1 MRGNICGMWRM
12 AAWVALSLGTA
23 WSCLAQ
29 ASPSLQTYF
38 KEDIG
43 LSEEQIA
50 TIRSGQAFA
59 KNLHSREAD
68 EIFVFGAVYVNVKP
82 ESYLKFARD
91 FKRLRAVPGFLA
103 IEEFSSPPELSDL
116 KELTLDSEDLKEL
129 KECKP
134 GDCKIQMP
142 ASAIEDV
149 RQLVDWSDANAEEE
163 ANQLVRKKVLELVTA
178 YQREG
183 NEVLGVYNDK
193 KHPTEVPEQF
203 KYMLSYAKALPKYLP
218 DFYNYLLAYPAGK
231 PADVENSFYWA
242 RVKFGLKPTVRVAH
256 VLTMREDVGSDPVY
270 VIAEKQLYSSHYFQ
284 TALDLTF
291 CVRDSADPKATGFY
305 LIKTMGSEQSGL
317 TGFKGSIV
325 RKVATDR
332 SASSLQKSLAAIK
345 DVLEHGQ

>member
-1 MRGNICGMWRM
+1 MRGKICGIGRL
-12 AAWVALSLGTA
+12 AVLVAWSLGGA
-23 WSCLAQ
+23 ASCWAQ
-29 ASPSLQTYF
+29 ASPSLHTYF

-43 LSEEQIA
+43 LSDEQIA
-50 TIRSGQAFA
+50 TIRGGQAIA
-59 KNLHSREAD
+59 KKLNSREAD
-68 EIFVFGAVYVNVKP
+68 EIFVFGAVYVNAKP

-91 FKRLRAVPGFLA
+91 FDRLRAVPGFLA
-103 IEEFSSPPELSDL
+103 IRQFSNPPELSDL
-116 KELTLDSEDLKEL
+116 KDLTLDSEDLKEL

-134 GDCKIQMP
+134 SDCKIQMP

-149 RQLVDWSDANAEEE
+149 HQLVEWTDANTEEE

-193 KHPTEVPEQF
+193 KHPTQVPEQF

-218 DFYNYLLAYPAGK
+218 EFDNYLLAYPAGK
-231 PADVENSFYWA
+231 PANVEDSFYWA
-242 RVKFGLKPTVRVAH
+242 RVKFGLKPTVRVVH
-256 VLTMREDVGSDPVY
+256 VLTMRTDVGGDPVY
-270 VIAEKQLYSSHYFQ
+270 AVAEKQLYSSHYFE

-305 LIKTMGSEQSGL
+305 LIKTMGSEQAGL

-345 DVLEHGQ
+345 DALEHRQ